1 MAYIINGSIIS
12 DSEFEFL
19 KRQDINKL
27 KIHLSQW
34 EILFIVVLS
43 LATLFLISYGIYDV
57 LHNGYTP
64 TCVCH

>member
-27 KIHLSQW
+27 KIHLSQC

>member
-1 MAYIINGSIIS
+1 MAYLVNGSIIS
-12 DSEFEFL
+12 DAEFEFL

-43 LATLFLISYGIYDV
+43 LATLFLISYEIYVV
-57 LHNGYTP
+57 LYNGYTP
-64 TCVCH
+64 TCICH